1 LFQDED
7 GEGFPSRRQSSKYL
21 KENLRKHSDVGSNVG
36 IGVGDGVKKK
46 LFRTMNSIQRAAG
59 NLISRSNGIDLS
71 HEVVGGCQM
80 SNSDTASTGIDSLIG
95 RPRTDLLL
103 DNFVLSVSTN
113 INNDQSKI

>member
-7 GEGFPSRRQSSKYL
+7 GEGFPSRSQSSKYL

-36 IGVGDGVKKK
+36 IGDGVKKK
-46 LFRTMNSIQRAAG
+46 LFRTMNSIHRAAG

-71 HEVVGGCQM
+71 HEVGGRCQM